1 MTDLRAVVDR
11 ALARCG
17 VAWSP
22 EAERQIATAGTDP
35 QSWLPAATGLLRA
48 SWSGDET
55 GRASAVAAAALMEF
69 ALDTGPREHPE
80 RPSWV
85 LHLWLAERTL
95 SFRYGDYQ
103 LSRDVHHH
111 LGAQT
116 QGRAADDPVLV
127 AATYLGLPLP
137 RHFQPVQQIEQSAL
151 RLVAMLPPDDL
162 GRCCVLVRLAQAACF
177 RYESGDQSALDD
189 AWQRA
194 REAYDCVTTDHLEAE
209 LVGRTA
215 VHAGVSWFR
224 AHPQDRSAVDFAL
237 RAGRAAVAAVEFA
250 RERGSRHSGYETA
263 SVHLLMAMALMAV
276 VSHTLE
282 TAEIDEAMEHLEVFR
297 AEGPPDDRGLYAVN
311 MAPLL
316 AVRAFFGGSAKDI
329 ARADEL
335 MAALQ
340 ADLPADSPLHPH
352 IVQKRQA
359 FAELPRLI
367 KLFPFG
373 TAGVLRRLR
382 PMLGPLLGGAA
393 LPSIQMYAPPP
404 SPGYHSPGPGPE
416 DFADILGRAPRPGA
430 GPGGASGVPPTGR
443 PDTFNWPAGPQDVP
457 SLRDLRTP
465 FDPQKESDRTGLPPH
480 AEAVSRGLFGSAP
493 TANDPRRLA
502 LAEDEL
508 RARLAERGLDDG
520 RRGWTATVLV
530 FALAAKYV
538 FSENV
543 DELRTAVNAGD
554 EVLATLPPTS
564 SRYVDLLCAVEF
576 YRHGYGF
583 LHQDTETVRRACG
596 ALGWALG
603 RLPEGSWQWLG
614 CALQYASVLADE
626 AVLLR
631 DPVKVRE
638 AHRLYTAAARGLEGP
653 PDGIRLPGGAG
664 DELARQWQVL
674 RVQLDMLRTKVE
686 LAVADVIGDLYAVEE
701 TDVRWDPDAETRLP
715 PWARFENARAALGR
729 EMERPDWDRAADAA
743 AVALAVL
750 PLLTSSALRRD
761 DRQAVVRSALLGRR
775 YPDASAARR
784 AADIPDQLA
793 GTSLGRTGCAVAITA
808 NRIDQAAVLLEQ
820 GRAVLMSQDLEA
832 RTDISVL
839 AAAHPAEAAEFT
851 AVGERMWRAEDATAP
866 DEATRVGTQHAVAEE
881 WQRLLDRIRSLPGF
895 GDFLLPPTVAQMR
908 AEAAQGPIVLVNIDR
923 LRCDAL
929 VVTLHDIKLVPLQ
942 ISEGQLAHTAK
953 EFLEA
958 AAVDR
963 DAALDRKD
971 AARETVFTTLE
982 WLWDTVAQ
990 PVLDAAGFTGPIP
1003 DGTPRSEIPRLWWST
1018 SGPLAHLPIHAAG
1031 YQRKEA
1037 LGERRSVLDRV
1048 ASSYTPSI
1056 RALHHARQAPTARCD
1071 AGAFLAVSQP
1081 TGDNGSDG
1089 ASGDEVDAIT
1099 RTLRGLRVIA
1109 GADAGVEHVLAEL
1122 RSAAAVHFACHGIS
1136 DPDDPSKS
1144 RLELAD
1150 GPLDVLSVTRQRLPQ
1165 AQLAVLLACH
1175 TARSDRLPDEAI
1187 HVTSAFLTAGYPQ
1200 VVGALWGSADLASVL
1215 LTEKLY
1221 RSLRHYGAGLDVTDT
1236 SRALHGIVRQLRKRY
1251 VKAPAMWAQYIHTG
1265 R

>member
-1 MTDLRAVVDR
+1 MDR
-11 ALARCG
+11 VLARCG
-17 VAWSP
+17 VAWSA
-22 EAERQIATAGTDP
+22 EAERQVATAGADP
-35 QSWLPAATGLLRA
+35 GSWLPAAAGLLRA

-55 GRASAVAAAALMEF
+55 GRASAVAAVALMEF
-69 ALDTGPREHPE
+69 ALDTGPREHPQ

-95 SFRYGDYQ
+95 SFRYGDHQ

-116 QGRAADDPVLV
+116 QGRAADDLV
-127 AATYLGLPLP
+127 SLAATYPERPLP
-137 RHFQPVQQIEQSAL
+137 RHFQPVGQIEQSAL
-151 RLVAMLPPDDL
+151 RLVAVLPPDDL
-162 GRCCVLVRLAQAACF
+162 GRCCVSVRLAQAACF

-189 AWQRA
+189 AWRRA
-194 REAYDCVTTDHLEAE
+194 REAYDSVTTDHLEAA

-237 RAGRAAVAAVEFA
+237 RAGRTAVAALEFA
-250 RERGSRHSGYETA
+250 RERGSGHRGYEAA
-263 SVHLLMAMALMAV
+263 SVHLLMATALMATL
-276 VSHTLE
+276 SHSFDIATV
-282 TAEIDEAMEHLEVFR
+282 DEAMEHLEVFR

-311 MAPLL
+311 MASLL
-316 AVRAFFGGSAKDI
+316 AVRAFLGGSGKDI

-335 MAALQ
+335 MSALQ
-340 ADLPADSPLHPH
+340 AELPADNPLYPH

-359 FAELPRLI
+359 FAQLPRLM
-367 KLFPFG
+367 KMFPFG
-373 TAGVLRRLR
+373 TAGVLRKLR
-382 PMLGPLLGGAA
+382 PMLGPLLSGVA
-393 LPSIQMYAPPP
+393 LPSIQMYAPPE

-416 DFADILGRAPRPGA
+416 DFAEVLGRTPRPA
-430 GPGGASGVPPTGR
+430 ANPGGASRPRAAGR
-443 PDTFNWPAGPQDVP
+443 PDAFNWPAGPQDVP

-465 FDPQKESDRTGLPPH
+465 FDPQKESDLTGLPPH
-480 AEAVSRGLFGSAP
+480 AEAVSRGLFGTGP
-493 TANDPRRLA
+493 TAADARRLT
-502 LAEDEL
+502 LAEGEL
-508 RARLAERGLDDG
+508 RARLTEPGLDDG

-530 FALAAKYV
+530 SVIVANHV
-538 FSENV
+538 FSEDS
-543 DELRTAVNAGD
+543 DELRRAVDAGD

-576 YRHGYGF
+576 HRHMYGF
-583 LHQDTETVRRACG
+583 LHEDTETVGRACG

-603 RLPEGSWQWLG
+603 RLPENSWQWLG

-638 AHRLYTAAARGLEGP
+638 ADRLYTVSSQRLQGP
-653 PDGIRLPGGAG
+653 PDGMRPPGGAG
-664 DELARQWQVL
+664 DELARRWQVL
-674 RVQLDMLRTKVE
+674 HVQLDMLRAKVK
-686 LAVADVIGDLYAVEE
+686 LAVADVIGDLHAVEE
-701 TDVRWDPDAETRLP
+701 TDVRWDPDTETGLP

-729 EMERPDWDRAADAA
+729 EMERRDWSRAADAA
-743 AVALAVL
+743 AATLAVL
-750 PLLTSSALRRD
+750 PSLTSSALRRE

-775 YPDASAARR
+775 YPEASAGRR
-784 AADIPDQLA
+784 AADVPDQLA
-793 GTSLGRTGCAVAITA
+793 GTSLGRTGCAVALAA
-808 NRIDQAAVLLEQ
+808 NRTDQAAVLLEQ

-832 RTDISVL
+832 RTDISEL
-839 AAAHPAEAAEFT
+839 AAAHPTKAAEFT
-851 AVGERMWRAEDATAP
+851 AVGERMWRAEDATAL
-866 DEATRVGTQHAVAEE
+866 DEATRVGTRHSAAEE
-881 WQRLLDRIRSLPGF
+881 WQRLLDRIRKLPGF

-929 VVTLHDIKLVPLQ
+929 VVTERGIKPVPLRVT
-942 ISEGQLAHTAK
+942 EGQLAHTAR

-963 DAALDRKD
+963 DAPLSRKD
-971 AARETVFTTLE
+971 EARETVFSTLE
-982 WLWDTVAQ
+982 WLWDTVAK
-990 PVLDAAGFTGPIP
+990 PVLDAAGITDPIP
-1003 DGTPRSEIPRLWWST
+1003 DGTPRAEIPRLWWST

-1056 RALHHARQAPTARCD
+1056 RALHHARQAPTAPC
-1071 AGAFLAVSQP
+1071 AVGSCLAVSQP
-1081 TGDNGSDG
+1081 TGDNGSAG
-1089 ASGDEVDAIT
+1089 ASGDEVDAIA
-1099 RTLRGLRVIA
+1099 RTLRGLRVIE
-1109 GADAGVEHVLAEL
+1109 GADAGVKRVLDEL
-1122 RSAAAVHFACHGIS
+1122 PSAATVHFACHGIS

-1150 GPLDVLSVTRQRLPQ
+1150 GPLGVLSVTRQRLPE

-1236 SRALHGIVRQLRKRY
+1236 SRALHAIVRQLRKRY